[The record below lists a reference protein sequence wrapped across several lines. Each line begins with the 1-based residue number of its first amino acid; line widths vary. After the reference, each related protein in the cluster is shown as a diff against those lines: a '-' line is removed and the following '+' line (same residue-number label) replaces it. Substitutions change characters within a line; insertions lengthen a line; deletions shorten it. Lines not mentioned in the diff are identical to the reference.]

1 MNNKKL
7 STGFGVVDMLFLSS
21 SPNPLGLGVCEL
33 QMDAGGASAPNIH
46 FTCYVPSAVKPKFW
60 FRFDLAG
67 NHYKEDKE
75 RLPKNF
81 CSYLKAV
88 KLWLKEK
95 PVTRGCFGLLVPTNL
110 EWVVDAWYNQNPQ
123 YERYDVYDLIDEKFA
138 ATPLLLSLIEEGEI

>member
-7 STGFGVVDMLFLSS
+7 TTGFGVVDMSRLTS

-33 QMDAGGASAPNIH
+33 QMDAGGDFAPNIY

-67 NHYKEDKE
+67 NHYKDDMEN
-75 RLPKNF
+75 LPKNF

-88 KLWLKEK
+88 KLWLKAK
-95 PVTRGCFGLLVPTNL
+95 PIIRCRFSVPTNL
-110 EWVVDAWYNQNPQ
+110 ERVVDKWFDQNPQ
-123 YERYDVYDLIDEKFA
+123 YERYDINDLLDESCT
-138 ATPLLLSLIEEGEI
+138 ATPFLLSLIAKGEI